1 MNEDDVR
8 GAVFDVPLGGC
19 AADFADL
26 LVEIRIADPDGR
38 LGRRPVVLVR
48 REGRRPAVLE
58 RPILLDRRGRGRFIG
73 WMPRDLDAIT
83 LMPEAGAM
91 EEGQAPSLRIRRISY
106 VEMGL
111 IAALRA
117 PGPLSRVLRLL
128 IAGNTKGAAYRF
140 ARLFDGAITAPP
152 YGAWVELQ
160 GAADARAAD
169 AIAAAWRDPPRLLIS
184 IEPGSARAVAE
195 TRVSLAAQDYPG
207 VIEVEAGAP
216 ATWPSAEPGDLWLR
230 LPAGAR
236 LASGA
241 FWHLAHPFAADPEV
255 RVVYGD
261 EDRLGRAGNRC
272 EPTFKSAWNPPLVV
286 TGGMSSTGAV
296 MRRATLPEGL
306 DLAASPI
313 EAVVLAVAGADRRS
327 VVHVP
332 RVLLHLA
339 GPERLRAPQP
349 STTPR
354 LADDTR
360 PEVAV
365 VIPTHDRADLLRACV
380 EGLLHRTDG
389 VTLDIVIVDN
399 GSVEAATRALFEGWR
414 NEPRIRVIAAPG
426 PFNFAHLTNLGVAA
440 TRAETLLL
448 LNNDIEPI
456 GAGWLRAMVAELCDP
471 QVGIVGARLL
481 FPDGFVQHGGVTL
494 GAGTIARHTF
504 HFYALDGGED
514 RGLLSRRREVGC
526 VTAACLLTRRSL
538 WEAVG
543 GMDEAGLAVAFNDVD
558 YCLKVRALGHHIVW
572 TPEATLIHRE
582 SVSRG
587 ADDTPEKLARFASE
601 EAVMY
606 DRWAD
611 ALARDPFHNPNLS
624 LVGEAFVLSSRPRDL
639 TPRRSS

>member
-1 MNEDDVR
+1 MNEDDFS
-8 GAVFDVPLGGC
+8 GAVFDVTPFGC
-19 AADFADL
+19 AAAFADR
-26 LVEIRIADPDGR
+26 LVKIRIADPVGR
-38 LGRRPVVLVR
+38 LGRRPVVLIR
-48 REGRRPAVLE
+48 RQGRRPAVLE

-73 WMPRDLDAIT
+73 WTPRDLSAIA
-83 LMPEAGAM
+83 LMPEAGATT
-91 EEGQAPSLRIRRISY
+91 EGQAPSIRIRRISY
-106 VEMGL
+106 LEMGL
-111 IAALRA
+111 IAALEA

-128 IAGNTKGAAYRF
+128 AAGNTKGAAYRF

-152 YGAWVELQ
+152 YGAWAELQ
-160 GAADARAAD
+160 GEADARAAV
-169 AIAAAWRDPPRLLIS
+169 AIAAAWSDPPRLLVS

-195 TRVSLAAQDYPG
+195 TRGSLAALDYPD
-207 VIEVEAGAP
+207 VIEVEVGAP
-216 ATWPSAEPGDLWLR
+216 ATWPAAEPGDLWLR

-236 LASGA
+236 PAPGA
-241 FWHLAHPFAADPEV
+241 FWHLAHPFAGDPEV

-261 EDRLGRAGNRC
+261 EDRRDRAGTRGT
-272 EPTFKSAWNPPLVV
+272 PTFKSAWNPPLIAA
-286 TGGMSSTGAV
+286 GGMSLAGAV
-296 MRRATLPEGL
+296 IRRAALPQGL
-306 DLAASPI
+306 DLAGAPI
-313 EAVVLAVAGADRRS
+313 EVLVLTVAGAERRS

-332 RVLLHLA
+332 RVLLHRA
-339 GPERLRAPQP
+339 EPERPLAPLP
-349 STTPR
+349 SSTPQ
-354 LADDTR
+354 LAADAR

-365 VIPTHDRADLLRACV
+365 VIPTRDRADLLAACV
-380 EGLLHRTDG
+380 EGLLHHTDG

-399 GSVEAATRALFEGWR
+399 GSVEVATQTLFERWTR
-414 NEPRIRVIAAPG
+414 EPRIRVIAAPG

-456 GAGWLRAMVAELCDP
+456 CDGWLRAMVAELSDP

-558 YCLKVRALGHHIVW
+558 YCLKARALGLRIVW

-587 ADDTPEKLARFASE
+587 ADDTPEKLARFARE

-611 ALARDPFHNPNLS
+611 VLARDPFHNPNLS
-624 LVGEAFVLSSRPRDL
+624 LVGEAFVLSATPRDL
-639 TPRRSS
+639 SPRRSS